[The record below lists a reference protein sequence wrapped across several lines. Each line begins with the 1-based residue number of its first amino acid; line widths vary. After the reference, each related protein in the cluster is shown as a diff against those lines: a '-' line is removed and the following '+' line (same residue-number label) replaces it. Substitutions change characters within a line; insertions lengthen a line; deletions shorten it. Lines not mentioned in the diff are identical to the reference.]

1 MTHPPDRLT
10 IGQRQF
16 RLFLHEAALQKDI
29 RYLAQALNHA
39 FSHLPSDCPIEQ
51 QPILVPVLTGA
62 LRFTGEL
69 LPKLHFPYQLAPL
82 KIRSYDGTESSGRF
96 ELELAPELELAGRE
110 LLILEDIVDS
120 GGTLD
125 YLHRHFRGLGV
136 KQMRVCTLLF
146 KPDAFRGDNGPPAFV
161 GREVPDRFML
171 GFGLDVDEAGRHL
184 NDLYVLD
191 AQ

>member
-1 MTHPPDRLT
+1 MTLPPDRLA
-10 IGQRQF
+10 IGHRQF
-16 RLFLHEAALQKDI
+16 RLFLHGSSLRQYV
-29 RYLAQALNHA
+29 RYLARALNHE
-39 FSHLPSDCPIEQ
+39 FSALPLDCPFEQ

-69 LPKLHFPYQLAPL
+69 LPQLRFPYQLAPL
-82 KIRSYDGTESSGRF
+82 KIRSYEGTGSSGRF
-96 ELELAPELELAGRE
+96 ELELAPDVALTGRE

-146 KPDAFRGDNGPPAFV
+146 KPAAFQGGNGPPAFV
-161 GREVPDRFML
+161 GREVPDRFLL

-184 NDLYVLD
+184 NDLYVLEEE
-191 AQ
+191 